1 MEARTATHTSIKDLL
16 DASQEGTK
24 GFISTLRAEIADLQ
38 HSVLVQ
44 PTSSRRH
51 GRGHVQ
57 PILSGLPP
65 SSAEPGELSTA
76 TSPPPQPLSP
86 TGTSHKR
93 RRLDPA
99 FDNSPSDSQPSSSS
113 SSSSNSA
120 GSSQRSVP
128 SQQAIIPFGSSY
140 PVGPGPETGAGTSA
154 GTEAGSI
161 IPPSTDREIEMTPPH
176 KKAKATHV
184 SRRAFSAART
194 PLATVQPQPQPQNQ
208 NQDQNTPRPR
218 QVQQSTPRSTSD
230 RARVPFGG
238 RPGVPSYPLQSIPPL
253 ARSLSVRSNIVP
265 ETSSD
270 RREPMSSPL
279 APVHGS
285 FQILGPAHT
294 ATLAIAPKLASAMGA
309 AHAST
314 STSDVAS
321 TSVPAT
327 AALRHPTAA
336 STPGP
341 ISNDGRVQTRQHDL
355 DHLSHLSHHNKSNTR
370 NIQDPPPPPQRAPS
384 SLSGSYP
391 PIAAHKRERTS
402 SLTTMSPLSS
412 PSPSPSKSAAKRQVP
427 QFGSGFGFDSGT
439 GLGSEA
445 SLGSSSGLL
454 SSRGPLMSLRERR
467 ALAPVSFH
475 FIFSADHRSWIT
487 EARFAG
493 TNEQRPTD
501 VDDGE
506 HRVGWRK
513 SR

>member
-16 DASQEGTK
+16 DESQEGTK
-24 GFISTLRAEIADLQ
+24 GLISTLRSEIADLRQ
-38 HSVLVQ
+38 SVLVQ

-51 GRGHVQ
+51 GREHVQ
-57 PILSGLPP
+57 PILSDLPP
-65 SSAEPGELSTA
+65 SSAEPGELPTA

-86 TGTSHKR
+86 TGTFHKR

-99 FDNSPSDSQPSSSS
+99 FDNSPPDSQPGSSSTG
-113 SSSSNSA
+113 SSNSA

-128 SQQAIIPFGSSY
+128 SQQAILPIGSSY
-140 PVGPGPETGAGTSA
+140 PLGPGIEAGAGTSA

-184 SRRAFSAART
+184 SRRTFSAART
-194 PLATVQPQPQPQNQ
+194 PLATVQPQPQSQ

-218 QVQQSTPRSTSD
+218 QVQQSTPCSTSD
-230 RARVPFGG
+230 CARVPFGG

-270 RREPMSSPL
+270 RREPVSSRL
-279 APVHGS
+279 APGHGYV
-285 FQILGPAHT
+285 QILGPART
-294 ATLAIAPKLASAMGA
+294 ATLALTLAPKLGSTSGVTR
-309 AHAST
+309 AST
-314 STSDVAS
+314 SASDVALTS
-321 TSVPAT
+321 ISVPAT
-327 AALRHPTAA
+327 AALRHPAAA
-336 STPGP
+336 STPAP

-355 DHLSHLSHHNKSNTR
+355 SHLSLNNQSS
-370 NIQDPPPPPQRAPS
+370 IQNPKNPPLPP
-384 SLSGSYP
+384 SGSYP

-412 PSPSPSKSAAKRQVP
+412 PSPSPSPSKSAAKRQVP
-427 QFGSGFGFDSGT
+427 QFRSGFGFGSET

-445 SLGSSSGLL
+445 GLGSGSG
-454 SSRGPLMSLRERR
+454 SRGPLMSLRERR

-475 FIFSADHRSWIT
+475 FIFSADHRSLIT

-501 VDDGE
+501 VDDGK
-506 HRVGWRK
+506 H
-513 SR
+513 

>member
-16 DASQEGTK
+16 DESQEGTK
-24 GFISTLRAEIADLQ
+24 GLISTLRSEIADLRQ
-38 HSVLVQ
+38 SVFVQ

-65 SSAEPGELSTA
+65 SSAEPGDLPTA

-99 FDNSPSDSQPSSSS
+99 LDNSPPDSQPSSSS
-113 SSSSNSA
+113 TGSSNSA

-128 SQQAIIPFGSSY
+128 SQQAILPIGSSY
-140 PVGPGPETGAGTSA
+140 PVGPGPGAA
-154 GTEAGSI
+154 TEAGSI
-161 IPPSTDREIEMTPPH
+161 IPPSTDREIEMTPPY
-176 KKAKATHV
+176 KKVKATHV

-402 SLTTMSPLSS
+402 SLITMSPLNS
-412 PSPSPSKSAAKRQVP
+412 PSPSPSKSGAKRQVP
-427 QFGSGFGFDSGT
+427 QFGSGFGFGSGT
-439 GLGSEA
+439 GLGGEGG
-445 SLGSSSGLL
+445 LGSGLGSG
-454 SSRGPLMSLRERR
+454 SRGPLMSLRERR

-475 FIFSADHRSWIT
+475 FIFSADHRSLIT

>member
-1 MEARTATHTSIKDLL
+1 METQTATHTSIKDLL

-24 GFISTLRAEIADLQ
+24 GSISTLRAEIADLR

-65 SSAEPGELSTA
+65 SSAEPGELPTA

-113 SSSSNSA
+113 TGSSNSA

-128 SQQAIIPFGSSY
+128 SQQAILPIGSSY
-140 PVGPGPETGAGTSA
+140 PLGPGPEAGAGTSA

-161 IPPSTDREIEMTPPH
+161 IPPSTDREIEMTPPY
-176 KKAKATHV
+176 KKVKATHV
-184 SRRAFSAART
+184 SQRTFSAART
-194 PLATVQPQPQPQNQ
+194 PLATVQPQPQPQPQNQ
-208 NQDQNTPRPR
+208 NQNQNTPR

-253 ARSLSVRSNIVP
+253 ARSPSVWSTIP

-270 RREPMSSPL
+270 RREPVSSPL

-285 FQILGPAHT
+285 VQIFGPAHT
-294 ATLAIAPKLASAMGA
+294 ATLAVALKFVSASGA
-309 AHAST
+309 TRAST
-314 STSDVAS
+314 SASDVASTS

-327 AALRHPTAA
+327 ATLRHPATA
-336 STPGP
+336 STPAP
-341 ISNDGRVQTRQHDL
+341 ISNDGRLQTRQHDL
-355 DHLSHLSHHNKSNTR
+355 NHLSHLSHHKQSNIH
-370 NIQDPPPPPQRAPS
+370 NPQNLPPPPQVLPS
-384 SLSGSYP
+384 TPSGSYP

-427 QFGSGFGFDSGT
+427 QFGSGFGFGSGT
-439 GLGSEA
+439 GLGGEA
-445 SLGSSSGLL
+445 GSGSGLGSG
-454 SSRGPLMSLRERR
+454 SRGPLMSLRERR
-467 ALAPVSFH
+467 ALAPVSFY
-475 FIFSADHRSWIT
+475 FLPSAGLWSLTT
-487 EARFAG
+487 ETRFAG
-493 TNEQRPTD
+493 TDEQRPTD
-501 VDDGE
+501 VDDGK
-506 HRVGWRK
+506 H
-513 SR
+513 

>member
-1 MEARTATHTSIKDLL
+1 MEARTATHTSIKDWL

-24 GFISTLRAEIADLQ
+24 GLISTLRSEIADLR

-44 PTSSRRH
+44 PKSSRRH

-99 FDNSPSDSQPSSSS
+99 FDNSPSDSQPSSGSS
-113 SSSSNSA
+113 GSSNSA
-120 GSSQRSVP
+120 GSSQSSGP
-128 SQQAIIPFGSSY
+128 SAILPIGSSY
-140 PVGPGPETGAGTSA
+140 PVGPGPGAATQ
-154 GTEAGSI
+154 AGSI
-161 IPPSTDREIEMTPPH
+161 IPPSTDREIEMTPPY
-176 KKAKATHV
+176 KMSKAAHV
-184 SRRAFSAART
+184 SRRAFSTTRT
-194 PLATVQPQPQPQNQ
+194 PLATVQPQPQNQNQ
-208 NQDQNTPRPR
+208 NQNTPR
-218 QVQQSTPRSTSD
+218 QTEQSTPRSTSD
-230 RARVPFGG
+230 PARIPLGS
-238 RPGVPSYPLQSIPPL
+238 RPGVPSYPLQSIPPI
-253 ARSLSVRSNIVP
+253 ARSPSLWSNIVP

-270 RREPMSSPL
+270 RREPVSSPL

-285 FQILGPAHT
+285 VQILGPAHT

-327 AALRHPTAA
+327 AALRHSTAA
-336 STPGP
+336 STPAP

-355 DHLSHLSHHNKSNTR
+355 NHLSHLSHHNQSNTR
-370 NIQDPPPPPQRAPS
+370 NLQDPLPPPQIPPS

-427 QFGSGFGFDSGT
+427 QFGPGFGFGFVSGT

-445 SLGSSSGLL
+445 GLGSSSGLL
-454 SSRGPLMSLRERR
+454 GSRGPLMSLRERR

-475 FIFSADHRSWIT
+475 FIFSADHRSLIT